1 MRYSLSRPKRSFFL
15 NILYKCVIAKL
26 NEHVCISNKDFSK
39 KKIIFFLVLFMFS
52 IGLKQKKENKLF
64 ASFLFKGIFRSF
76 YIPVNSCSYYFCVL
90 RIECISVL
98 RKKQSDDVTQL
109 YYLRSSTSLV
119 RLVWYEPS
127 LSCAEN
133 QQAALAP
140 MAGSEVT
147 IFCWSD
153 ASNGSRA
160 RAPVLGSFLGH
171 RVRLEGWWERCS
183 VAPLLTSHHHHSTSH
198 SVRTISWGK
207 HLGKLYSIYLS
218 IYNNLVVLS
227 RMIKWSETGSN
238 QHCFFVIK
246 TLLLVSTPFW
256 F

>member
-15 NILYKCVIAKL
+15 NILYKYVIAKL

-64 ASFLFKGIFRSF
+64 ASFLFKGIFRMF
-76 YIPVNSCSYYFCVL
+76 YIPVNFCSYYFCVL

-140 MAGSEVT
+140 VAAPGPRWRYSAGLM
-147 IFCWSD
+147 
-153 ASNGSRA
+153 RA
-160 RAPVLGSFLGH
+160 TGPELGLRSLVPSLATEWGWKAGGNAAPS
-171 RVRLEGWWERCS
+171 
-183 VAPLLTSHHHHSTSH
+183 LLS
-198 SVRTISWGK
+198 
-207 HLGKLYSIYLS
+207 
-218 IYNNLVVLS
+218 
-227 RMIKWSETGSN
+227 
-238 QHCFFVIK
+238 
-246 TLLLVSTPFW
+246 
-256 F
+256 